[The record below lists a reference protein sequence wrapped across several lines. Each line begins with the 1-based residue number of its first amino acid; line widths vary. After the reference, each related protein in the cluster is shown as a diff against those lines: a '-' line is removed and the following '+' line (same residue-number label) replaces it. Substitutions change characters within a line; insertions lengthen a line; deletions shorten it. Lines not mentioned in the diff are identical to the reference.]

1 MGMLSDSLAIKLTTY
16 DNYSRELLLANG
28 GITRH
33 LEILTAD
40 KPTPIKIIK
49 ALLFVHAWLQTT
61 TTLDNVQPFY
71 NFMGHILKVAVD
83 LGKKASI
90 DR

>member
-49 ALLFVHAWLQTT
+49 ALLFVHA
-61 TTLDNVQPFY
+61 
-71 NFMGHILKVAVD
+71 
-83 LGKKASI
+83 
-90 DR
+90 